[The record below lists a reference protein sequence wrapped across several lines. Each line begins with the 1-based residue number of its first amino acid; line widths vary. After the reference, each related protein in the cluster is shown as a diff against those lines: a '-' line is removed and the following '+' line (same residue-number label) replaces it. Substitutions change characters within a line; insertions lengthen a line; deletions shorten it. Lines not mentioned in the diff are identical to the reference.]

1 MAAVPLDSV
10 QDSKQR
16 SELLK
21 LLKQVQGVPP
31 GCHMHFA
38 LHSMFGL
45 ACHLSL
51 SENQP
56 VDKLS
61 EGLHD
66 SEKRSV
72 TLPA

>member
-1 MAAVPLDSV
+1 MALSHLIDSLV
-10 QDSKQR
+10 DSKQG

-38 LHSMFGL
+38 LHSTFDL
-45 ACHLSL
+45 SCHLSL
-51 SENQP
+51 SKNQA

-66 SEKRSV
+66 SEK
-72 TLPA
+72 